1 MRLTARSTN
10 TPNEK
15 EKRTVITVEGI
26 RVKAKAIPEKRLAEG
41 WKTLTNE
48 PFPKVKAFQLN
59 DDDFNRIIQL
69 RRCAED
75 EEREMI
81 EWGRVLTT
89 TGTDA
94 CVLTGTEH
102 VDVDYIILIR
112 KNPYHS
118 LKEIIRHELS
128 HIAKRDL

>member
-1 MRLTARSTN
+1 M
-10 TPNEK
+10 
-15 EKRTVITVEGI
+15 ITVEGI
-26 RVKAKAIPEKRLAEG
+26 RVKAKAIPKELLLSA
-41 WKTLTNE
+41 WKTMTTE
-48 PFPKVKAFQLN
+48 QFPKAKAFQLN
-59 DDDFNRIIQL
+59 DHDFNRIIQL
-69 RRCAED
+69 RRCVED
-75 EEREMI
+75 EEREME

-128 HIAKRDL
+128 HIAKGDL